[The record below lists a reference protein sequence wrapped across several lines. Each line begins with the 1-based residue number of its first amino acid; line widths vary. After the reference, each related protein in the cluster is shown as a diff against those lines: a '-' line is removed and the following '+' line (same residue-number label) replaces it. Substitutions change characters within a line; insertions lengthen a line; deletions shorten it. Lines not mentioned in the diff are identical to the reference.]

1 MKKWTAIIIV
11 FLLLVVSMPSLT
23 AAKVDKQFERD
34 IETYLKEV
42 SKKRGQTVT
51 KDDLEY
57 SLTLYEMALGD
68 FEDIN
73 ELKGF
78 LGEVIKSDSSNI
90 QELYDEFGLTHEE
103 IVSLLQEHGELLEDY
118 IFIDDLYESIA
129 FYLEEKVVRDP
140 EFDQNLDVWLKGI
153 SRVRG
158 FNVTRDH
165 IIASLAIY
173 EESLENFKTVE
184 RVSEYLG
191 EVIRK
196 DLSNLDW
203 IYDMYDLNEQQLVQL
218 LKENDQDIND
228 YIFIDDL
235 MNDLDYI
242 DEVGLAEELAQL
254 MEGYGLSADELEN
267 LKNHF
272 YSIEEELVKEETINR
287 LFDLSYRLMEF
298 EEFDTATEITAE
310 QAIELLSIY
319 KELVSIFQV
328 KIEYTLLQSGKE
340 TSLSLND
347 LFKMEDLVNADLKI
361 SIYNLQGKFLADL
374 IITGEMVES
383 GTLHDV
389 GGKLNNGLPKR
400 EQTLSTPV
408 KKINSSA
415 TTSTVKGAKLPATA
429 TDYGTKS
436 IGWLIVAL
444 VGVLCLRRIRKGA
457 SE

>member
-11 FLLLVVSMPSLT
+11 FLLLVASMPNLT

-34 IETYLKEV
+34 METYLKEI

-51 KDDLEY
+51 RDDLEY
-57 SLTLYEMALGD
+57 SLTLYEMVLDD
-68 FEDIN
+68 FADIN
-73 ELKGF
+73 ELKDF
-78 LGEVIKSDSSNI
+78 LGEVIKSDSSNL
-90 QELYDEFGLTHEE
+90 QELYNEFGLTHEE
-103 IVSLLQEHGELLEDY
+103 MVSLLQEHGELLEDY

-140 EFDQNLDVWLKGI
+140 DFDKNLETWLKEI
-153 SRVRG
+153 SKVRG

-184 RVSEYLG
+184 RVDEFLG

-203 IYDMYDLNEQQLVQL
+203 VYDMYDLNEKQLLQL
-218 LKENDQDIND
+218 LKENKQDIND
-228 YIFIDDL
+228 YVFIDDL
-235 MNDLDYI
+235 MNDLDYTV
-242 DEVGLAEELAQL
+242 EVGLAEELAQL
-254 MEGYGLSADELEN
+254 MEGYGLSADELKN
-267 LKNHF
+267 LQDHF
-272 YSIEEELVKEETINR
+272 YSLEEELAKEETINR
-287 LFDLSYRLMEF
+287 LLEISYRLMEF

-340 TSLSLND
+340 TTLSLND
-347 LFKMEDLVNADLKI
+347 LFKMEKLVNADLKI

-383 GTLHDV
+383 DTLHDA
-389 GGKLNNGLPKR
+389 GGKLNNGLQKT
-400 EQTLSTPV
+400 EQTLHTPV
-408 KKINSSA
+408 KKVKSS
-415 TTSTVKGAKLPATA
+415 TTSSTVKGAKLPATA
-429 TDYGTKS
+429 SDYGAKS
-436 IGWLIVAL
+436 IGGLIV
-444 VGVLCLRRIRKGA
+444 VLLGILCFQRIRKGA